1 MGLPSLVH
9 KILRTFTF
17 LLKCMD
23 ALCIRCLKGGLFLGS
38 SQGAVRKDSGS
49 SNGTGKVDFDSQ
61 ETAERAIRELNGT
74 TLDGCKILV
83 QSLADVPA
91 HFWQLGNS

>member
-1 MGLPSLVH
+1 
-9 KILRTFTF
+9 
-17 LLKCMD
+17 MD